1 MRSSVTFFKLLVKR
15 GFLSGGFSIMERDL
29 DMTFSTRDIATSDKV
44 CGEDITSLLLLLK
57 EQLLISEVNNMFN
70 E

>member
-15 GFLSGGFSIMERDL
+15 GLLSGGFSIMERDL

-44 CGEDITSLLLLLK
+44 CEDITLLLLLLK
-57 EQLLISEVNNMFN
+57 KQLLISEVNNMFN